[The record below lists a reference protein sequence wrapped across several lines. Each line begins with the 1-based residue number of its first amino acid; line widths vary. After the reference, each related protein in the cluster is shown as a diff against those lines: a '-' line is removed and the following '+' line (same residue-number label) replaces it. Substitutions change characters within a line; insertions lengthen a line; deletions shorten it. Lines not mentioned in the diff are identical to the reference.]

1 MVLLLFYHYWQGLL
15 IERRLIKSLP
25 GWQVLYPSDD
35 QFVPMDC
42 IWAAPQLRFSH
53 SKFGTLEL
61 VEFSPS
67 VSSVIYRYLVVRT
80 TCDVGYGIY
89 GGRGRFIS
97 RQYNYYYSK
106 KLQVYERLSFN
117 TSLTGTLLMD
127 VAECCVVDEGYANF
141 YIELPQF
148 GLGRAG
154 KQVLHVLDFAV
165 SH

>member
-15 IERRLIKSLP
+15 IERRLIRSLP
-25 GWQVLYPSDD
+25 GWQVLYPSDE
-35 QFVPMDC
+35 QFVPKDC
-42 IWAAPQLRFSH
+42 IWAARQLRFSH
-53 SKFGTLEL
+53 SNFGTLEL

-97 RQYNYYYSK
+97 REYNSYYSK
-106 KLQVYERLSFN
+106 KLQVFERRSFN
-117 TSLTGTLLMD
+117 TSSTGTLLMD

-141 YIELPQF
+141 YIELPQL

-154 KQVLHVLDFAV
+154 KQALQVLNAAV
-165 SH
+165 SS

>member
-15 IERRLIKSLP
+15 IERRLIRSLP
-25 GWQVLYPSDD
+25 GWRVLYPSDE
-35 QFVPMDC
+35 QFVPGDC
-42 IWAAPQLRFSH
+42 AWGATQLSFRH

-80 TCDVGYGIY
+80 PCDAGYGIY

-97 RQYNYYYSK
+97 RQYNCYYSK
-106 KLQVYERLSFN
+106 KLQVYERQSLN
-117 TSLTGTLLMD
+117 TSLTGALLMD
-127 VAECCVVDEGYANF
+127 VAECCVVDEGYASF

-148 GLGRAG
+148 GFGRAG
-154 KQVLHVLDFAV
+154 KQVLQVINAAV
-165 SH
+165 SS